1 MKAFVLLMLVVGLT
15 AACDAFSEPKPSF
28 AYEYGV
34 RGEGEN
40 VRVTYLTQPAG
51 LVHETVTLPWTSGE
65 FEGPD
70 EFIRIEA
77 DGPAGTRSNALFVTV
92 RSKEPTAGAGRV
104 RLLSK
109 TARTTTRHDAP
120 SITSRSPDKE
130 SQEESRMGTSLV
142 APRTFAELLIDCEE
156 DRTLRAVLVGMLQD
170 ADRDR

>member
-34 RGEGEN
+34 RGKGEN

-77 DGPAGTRSNALFVTV
+77 DGPAGTRVKCVVRYRPIEGIYRGGGSGSASQQSSLDQDPTRCALDHVTF
-92 RSKEPTAGAGRV
+92 
-104 RLLSK
+104 
-109 TARTTTRHDAP
+109 
-120 SITSRSPDKE
+120 
-130 SQEESRMGTSLV
+130 
-142 APRTFAELLIDCEE
+142 PR
-156 DRTLRAVLVGMLQD
+156 
-170 ADRDR
+170 

>member
-34 RGEGEN
+34 RGEDEN

-51 LVHETVTLPWTSGE
+51 LVHETVSLPWTSGE

-77 DGPAGTRSNALFVTV
+77 DGPTGSRVKCVVRYRRIEGTYGGGGSGSASQQN
-92 RSKEPTAGAGRV
+92 
-104 RLLSK
+104 
-109 TARTTTRHDAP
+109 
-120 SITSRSPDKE
+120 SPDTDPT
-130 SQEESRMGTSLV
+130 RCALDHVTI
-142 APRTFAELLIDCEE
+142 P
-156 DRTLRAVLVGMLQD
+156 
-170 ADRDR
+170 